1 MPTPIKSKC
10 YKIYLKYYQLL
21 RHSEMNH
28 YNYQNNINISLKE
41 DISTLWENEVYNLL
55 EHIRYLEKEKFQLTD
70 VTMVKTAMVWVKSN
84 NYDSMKA
91 NTIVSMVNKLSV

>member
-1 MPTPIKSKC
+1 
-10 YKIYLKYYQLL
+10 
-21 RHSEMNH
+21 MNH

-70 VTMVKTAMVWVKSN
+70 VTMVKTAMV
-84 NYDSMKA
+84 
-91 NTIVSMVNKLSV
+91 